1 MKAKF
6 RFLSL
11 GVCLLFLVGTARA
24 DDRDGRERIILK
36 CSKPS
41 TELKATIEGL
51 GGQVVREFEEV
62 DAIVVETPSAML
74 LQVRQIP
81 GVQAA
86 YKDAVVPLPHPT
98 GVKHPAHEL
107 PGLLTADAETV
118 GEPMTEQQIAD
129 FAASHPDAYR
139 FTNILTGAQALHLRG
154 IQGQG
159 VVVAVMDTGIRPGF
173 PHLDLRRA
181 VIGGGNMVGAGHQN
195 SRPAPPPC
203 PCVAPLD
210 GRNGSAGDLLFLVI
224 W

>member
-6 RFLSL
+6 RFLAL

-24 DDRDGRERIILK
+24 DDSDGRERIILK
-36 CSKPS
+36 CTKPS
-41 TELKATIEGL
+41 TALKATIEGL
-51 GGQVVREFEEV
+51 GGQVLHEFEEV
-62 DAIVVETPSAML
+62 DAIVVEIPSAML

-86 YKDAVVPLPHPT
+86 YKDAVVPLPQPT

-139 FTNILTGAQALHLRG
+139 FTNILTGAQALHLRR
-154 IQGQG
+154 IQGQA

-181 VIGGGNMVGAGHQN
+181 VIGGGNMACAGHQRRLP
-195 SRPAPPPC
+195 SPPPFAFRR
-203 PCVAPLD
+203 PPYRARDGAPY
-210 GRNGSAGDLLFLVI
+210 
-224 W
+224 